1 MEDRSG
7 IRGIILLFAL
17 TAIIIAALF
26 FSQVVG
32 RTAERAERASFG
44 AELDAAY
51 HAPYVGTV
59 IAVGGVVQGAG
70 RGKLAGGGGNQ
81 YTHWFDIINPA
92 QKPFVGVRIYF
103 NGGFHPGKGSFVI
116 VEGRVIA
123 PGRMQASRTTFVE

>member
-1 MEDRSG
+1 MNNRIAFNVSLAALVG
-7 IRGIILLFAL
+7 IVVV
-17 TAIIIAALF
+17 IAAVLL
-26 FSQVVG
+26 SLPH
-32 RTAERAERASFG
+32 TANPAERAAFG

-123 PGRMQASRTTFVE
+123 PGRMQANRTTFVE